1 MTFGEKL
8 KRYREERGIS
18 QEQLGIILGTSKQV
32 ISRYENNQRSPQL
45 DTVQSYALKLNLPVV
60 YLADNS
66 CDHVIAQGDVSL
78 TPMQDALWRR
88 VSDLPDRKAEILLEL
103 LTNQE

>member
-8 KRYREERGIS
+8 KKYREEHDLS
-18 QEQLGIILGTSKQV
+18 QEQLGAMLGTSKQV
-32 ISRYENNQRSPQL
+32 VSRYEKGQRSPQL
-45 DTVQSYALKLNLPVV
+45 DTVQAYAQKLGLPVV

-66 CDHVIAQGDVSL
+66 CNRIVEQADGSL

-88 VSDLPDRKAEILLEL
+88 IQELPNHKAELLLEL
-103 LTNQE
+103 LKGR

>member
-8 KRYREERGIS
+8 KRYREEHGIS
-18 QEQLGIILGTSKQV
+18 QEQLGVILGTSKQV

-45 DTVQSYALKLNLPVV
+45 DTVQSYAHKLNLPVV

-66 CDHVIAQGDVSL
+66 CGQIIEQSDSSL

-88 VSDLPDRKAEILLEL
+88 VANMSDRKAELLLEL
-103 LTNQE
+103 LTRQE